1 MGNSHKILS
10 FNITK
15 YISDKNTYILKN
27 VTNEYPSLF
36 YLNKNDEE
44 NITNVLMTNSQ
55 FNKYIH
61 SEILNNISYYSYS
74 TINIIMYDLE
84 HNDTKSINYNIQ
96 MIYDM
101 KTNELKELAYL
112 YLYDILNELH
122 NELNLN
128 YKLNNELNEDLN
140 DTLNEENN
148 IKQNVVEDIR
158 KLYDEIYQIN
168 NENISKETI
177 LKYVESKL
185 QQKYEL
191 TQNNI
196 NFIIET
202 FLKINIKK
210 RDSF

>member
-27 VTNEYPSLF
+27 VTNAYPSLF

-55 FNKYIH
+55 FNKYVH

-84 HNDTKSINYNIQ
+84 HNDTKNVSYNIQ

-122 NELNLN
+122 NELN
-128 YKLNNELNEDLN
+128 NELNEG
-140 DTLNEENN
+140 NN

-202 FLKINIKK
+202 FLKINVEK
-210 RDSF
+210 RDSH